1 MPVKTN
7 PNCPWYY
14 SYVMALV
21 GVGLMFLLRLAL
33 DPILGTRQP
42 YIFCW
47 FAVTTAAWFWGW
59 RPGALAAVISCG
71 LGFWAFVPPKFE
83 LAGRDWVDVGSLALV
98 AALGF
103 MLILMI
109 EMLRRARTRA
119 EANERKLQERVT
131 ELRTLLNLAPIAIW
145 FAHDRECS
153 RVTGNRLAHQL
164 LGLGSDSR
172 VTPRKAESSPAFAVQ
187 RDQKALAANE
197 LPLQQACASGRPMH
211 NVEHEV
217 LRPDGRTA
225 SVLVNA
231 VPLLDEEGRVR
242 GGIATALDITE
253 RKKNEQNIRAG
264 EARFR
269 VMADHV
275 PVMVWIVDPTR
286 RCTWC
291 NRTWLEFTGRSM
303 EQEAGDG
310 WTESLHKDD
319 QNCCL
324 KRYAEAFAARRS
336 FQMEY
341 RLRRHDGEYRW
352 LLARGVPLAGP
363 DAEFT
368 GFIGSCIDIHERK
381 RTEEA
386 LRESEER
393 LRSAIE
399 AGRLGAWDWDIVNN
413 RIHWSERLYEFHGL
427 KPGGF
432 DGTVEAFVRLVHPDD
447 VSRLREAIQ
456 RALNEQVP
464 YEIELRVV
472 WPDGTI
478 RWLATSARV
487 IFDAAGKPLRML
499 GGTIDLT
506 ERKNTELALREAQ
519 WLLAQE
525 ATQQEDLVAQRTHEL
540 RSSLQDMENLCYTI
554 AHDLR
559 APLRAMQG
567 FARALNED
575 YQPVLDAT
583 AQDYTTRIMKA
594 ALRMDALIT
603 DLLAFGR
610 LGMGELTLLPVELDT
625 VIDGFLSDYAEE
637 IKARRAV
644 ICVERLLPVVTA
656 NNTLLNQVVANLLLN
671 AMKFVAPEVTPEIRV
686 FAEDRGESARLCVE
700 DNGIGIHGAHVEKLF
715 HVFQR
720 LHTQEQYPGTGIGLA
735 IVKKAVERM
744 GGTVGLAS
752 VPGRGSVFWIELPKA
767 VAKLSQR
774 TGKSELAQ

>member
-1 MPVKTN
+1 
-7 PNCPWYY
+7 
-14 SYVMALV
+14 
-21 GVGLMFLLRLAL
+21 MFLLRLAL

-42 YIFCW
+42 YILFW
-47 FAVTTAAWFWGW
+47 FAVIAATWFWGW
-59 RPGALAAVISCG
+59 RPGAFAVLLSCV

-83 LAGRDWVDVGSLALV
+83 FIGRSWVDVGLLAVV
-98 AALGF
+98 ALLGF
-103 MLILMI
+103 MIIMTI
-109 EMLRRARTRA
+109 EMLRRERARA

-131 ELRTLLNLAPIAIW
+131 EVRTLLNLAPIAIW

-153 RVTGNRLAHQL
+153 RVTGNRFAHQL

-172 VTPRKAESSPAFAVQ
+172 VTPRKAAASSTYAVQ
-187 RDQKALAANE
+187 REQKTLAPDE
-197 LPLQQACASGRPMH
+197 LPLQQVCLTGRPMH

-253 RKKNEQNIRAG
+253 RKRNEENIRAG

-275 PVMVWIVDPTR
+275 PVMVWIVDPMR

-303 EQEAGDG
+303 EQEAGAG
-310 WTESLHKDD
+310 WSESLSQLDHDRCMKI
-319 QNCCL
+319 
-324 KRYAEAFAARRS
+324 YAEAFAARRS

-352 LLARGVPLAGP
+352 LLARGVPMSGP
-363 DAEFT
+363 DGEFT
-368 GFIGSCIDIHERK
+368 GYIGSCIDIHERK

-399 AGRLGAWDWDIVNN
+399 AGRLGAWDWDIVHN
-413 RIHWSERLYEFHGL
+413 RVNWSERLYEFHGL
-427 KPGGF
+427 KPGAF
-432 DGTVEAFVRLVHPDD
+432 EGTVEAYTKLVHPDD
-447 VSRLREAIQ
+447 LLRVREAIH
-456 RALNEQVP
+456 RSLHEQMP
-464 YEIELRVV
+464 YELELRVV

-487 IFDAAGKPLRML
+487 IFDDAGKPLRML

-506 ERKNTELALREAQ
+506 DRKMAELALREAQ
-519 WLLAQE
+519 WLLAKE
-525 ATQQEDLVAQRTHEL
+525 ATHQEDLVTRRTQEL

-567 FARALNED
+567 FARALHED

-583 AQDYTTRIMKA
+583 AQDYTARIVKA

-603 DLLAFGR
+603 DLLAYGR
-610 LGMGELTLLPVELDT
+610 LGMGGLTLLPVELDT
-625 VIDGFLSDYAEE
+625 VMDGFLSDHAEE
-637 IKARRAV
+637 IEARRAV

-656 NNTLLNQVVANLLLN
+656 NSTLLNQVVANLLLN

-686 FAEDRGESARLCVE
+686 FAEARGESVRLCVE
-700 DNGIGIHGAHVEKLF
+700 DNGIGIHSAHVEKLF

-744 GGTVGLAS
+744 HGTVGLAS
-752 VPGRGSVFWIELPKA
+752 VPGRGSIFWIELSTPA
-767 VAKLSQR
+767 AKSTSRAKQ
-774 TGKSELAQ
+774 TT